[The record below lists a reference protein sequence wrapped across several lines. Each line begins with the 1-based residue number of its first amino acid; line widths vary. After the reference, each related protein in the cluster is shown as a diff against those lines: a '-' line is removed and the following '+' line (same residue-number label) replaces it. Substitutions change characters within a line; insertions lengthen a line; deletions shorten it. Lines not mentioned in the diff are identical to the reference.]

1 MKITW
6 YGHAAFKILTGAGTR
21 IIIDPYEHGAFGG
34 ALSYGKIT
42 DEADIV
48 LTSHDHADHGNV
60 RDIKGTFT
68 RINKAGV
75 YEMKELKITA
85 FPTFHDPFQGK
96 ERGANLLF
104 LIEADDL
111 RLVHMGDLGHIL
123 NDDTAQVVGS
133 VDILLVPVGGFY
145 TIDAHEASEVVNTLK
160 PRIVIPMHF
169 KTRKCDFPI
178 APVEEFTKGRTD
190 VQTVNGAELE
200 VTKESLPV
208 SPRVML
214 LKYAL

>member
-6 YGHAAFKILTGAGTR
+6 YGHAAFKILTAAGIR

-48 LTSHDHADHGNV
+48 LTSHDHADHSNV
-60 RDIKGTFT
+60 RDIKGKFT
-68 RINKAGV
+68 RINKAGAYDV
-75 YEMKELKITA
+75 LGLTITA
-85 FPTFHDPFQGK
+85 FPTFHDPSQGR
-96 ERGANLLF
+96 ERGTNLLF

-111 RLVHMGDLGHIL
+111 RLVHAGDLGHVL
-123 NDDTAQVVGS
+123 SDDFARAIGR
-133 VDILLVPVGGFY
+133 VDVLLLPVGGFY
-145 TIDAHEASEVVNTLK
+145 TVDAKEASEVVNTLK
-160 PRIVIPMHF
+160 PSVVIPMHF

-178 APVEEFTKGRTD
+178 SPVEEFTRGKAD
-190 VQTVNGAELE
+190 VQTMDGAELE
-200 VTKESLPV
+200 ITKPTLPASL
-208 SPRVML
+208 RVML